1 MTTNRREDHEIHED
15 WKTKKTSNRRDRKAR
30 RANACDLRPAWPAAQ
45 RWRQRRRNHKRSIAV
60 VCVGAPLASARP
72 AGGPVARSVFF
83 VSFVDLRVF
92 VVKGLVFASSACSSV
107 KRRNACSVIAVLCTR
122 ETGRVG
128 PPLPALRCR
137 RPLFARPQGEAGGH
151 RRQLFT
157 AGHLLLTE
165 SIDENPSDRRNK

>member
-1 MTTNRREDHEIHED
+1 PL
-15 WKTKKTSNRRDRKAR
+15 SLF
-30 RANACDLRPAWPAAQ
+30 RAFRGSSCFRGQ
-45 RWRQRRRNHKRSIAV
+45 
-60 VCVGAPLASARP
+60 
-72 AGGPVARSVFF
+72 
-83 VSFVDLRVF
+83 
-92 VVKGLVFASSACSSV
+92 GLVFASSACSSV
-107 KRRNACSVIAVLCTR
+107 KRRNACSVIAVWCAR